1 MELSAAEDELARA
14 EQGDQEAHPPRQRAQ
29 STHRSADAACAPSA
43 ANPNSSWMRPRNGG
57 EIWPQRLRARRTEEA
72 EHALNKA
79 REAVEVLQPLVIDS
93 PPSGL
98 ATNRKVLTVDTLSFG
113 YETGKPVL
121 RDITLDMRGPERVA
135 LEGANG
141 SGKST
146 LLACLIGQLHPV
158 SGSVE
163 LHVPAAL
170 LDQDMRMFDH
180 GETVRDA
187 FARLD
192 PAASENDRRAVLAR
206 FLFRGD
212 DALKPVATLSGG
224 QRLRAGLACTL
235 GHSQPKQLL
244 LLDEP
249 SNHLDIEAVETLE
262 AALNAYDGAL
272 LVVSHDEA
280 FLERIG
286 ITRWLK
292 L

>member
-1 MELSAAEDELARA
+1 MRNRA
-14 EQGDQEAHPPRQRAQ
+14 KE
-29 STHRSADAACAPSA
+29 RSEKS
-43 ANPNSSWMRPRNGG
+43 GG
-57 EIWPQRLRARRTEEA
+57 AGARLRARRTEEA